1 MPSALRLGDCGP
13 EIADLRARLDR
24 LGLLRN
30 TPGADTF
37 DDAVDAA
44 VRAFQQERGLAVDG
58 LVGPQT
64 LRHLDE
70 ARWQFGDRALS
81 HTPGH
86 LMRGDDVAILQR
98 QLQNLGFDTGRI
110 DGIFGLQ
117 TDVSLREFQR
127 SVGVS
132 ADGTAGVETFK
143 ALDRLS
149 RSVKG
154 GQPERLRQHV
164 LLDALRTGISDKIIL
179 LDPAHGGGD
188 DGNIQG
194 SLVEAELVGEL
205 AARIEGRLLALGT
218 TVILTRPAHGAVKP
232 LTDVERAQFANET
245 NADLMVSLHI
255 DSCATERA
263 AGIACFHYGVASD
276 AGWSHSG
283 ERAARRIHSA
293 ILNSTSL
300 HDCRVQHKTWELLRL
315 TRMPTVWVEAGYLSN
330 PHDAARW
337 SDQLFIDELAEAIAS
352 GIVAFFTPA

>member
-1 MPSALRLGDCGP
+1 MSPALRHGDCGP

-30 TPGADTF
+30 TPGTDTF
-37 DDAVDAA
+37 DDEVHAA
-44 VRAFQQERGLAVDG
+44 IRAFQQERGLAVDG
-58 LVGPQT
+58 IVGPQT
-64 LRHLDE
+64 LRHLEE
-70 ARWQFGDRALS
+70 ARWQLGDRALS
-81 HTPGH
+81 YTPGH

-110 DGIFGLQ
+110 DGIFGPQ
-117 TDVSLREFQR
+117 TDNALREFQR
-127 SVGVS
+127 SVGVT

-164 LLDALRTGISDKIIL
+164 LLDALRTGISDKVIL

-188 DGNIQG
+188 NGNVHG

-205 AARIEGRLLALGT
+205 ATRIEGRLAALGT
-218 TVILTRPAHGAVKP
+218 TVLLTRPAHSSTTP
-232 LTDVERAQFANET
+232 LTDLERAQFANDT
-245 NADLMVSLHI
+245 NADLLVSLHI
-255 DSCATERA
+255 DSCDNQRA
-263 AGIACFHYGVASD
+263 SGVACFHYGVATDS
-276 AGWSHSG
+276 GWSHSG
-283 ERAARRIHSA
+283 ERAARRIHAA
-293 ILNSTSL
+293 ILHSTAF

-330 PHDAARW
+330 PEDAARW
-337 SDQLFIDELAEAIAS
+337 SDPVFIDQLAEAIAG

>member
-1 MPSALRLGDCGP
+1 MSPALRLGDCGP

-30 TPGADTF
+30 SQGADTF
-37 DDAVDAA
+37 DDSVDAA
-44 VRAFQQERGLAVDG
+44 IRAFQQERGLVVDG

-64 LRHLDE
+64 LRHLEE
-70 ARWQFGDRALS
+70 ARWQLGDRALS
-81 HTPGH
+81 YTPGH

-110 DGIFGLQ
+110 DGIFGPQ

-179 LDPAHGGGD
+179 LDPAHGGNEH
-188 DGNIQG
+188 GNVHG

-205 AARIEGRLLALGT
+205 ASRIEGRLAALGT
-218 TVILTRPAHGAVKP
+218 TVLLTRPAHGDAKP
-232 LTDVERAQFANET
+232 LTDVERAQFANQT
-245 NADLMVSLHI
+245 DADLMVSLHI
-255 DSCATERA
+255 DSCTTERA
-263 AGIACFHYGVASD
+263 SGIACFHYGVAPDS
-276 AGWSHSG
+276 GWSHSG

-293 ILNSTSL
+293 ILGATSL

-330 PHDAARW
+330 QHDAERW
-337 SDQLFIDELAEAIAS
+337 SDPVFIDQLAEAIAS

>member
-1 MPSALRLGDCGP
+1 MSPALRLGDCGP

-30 TPGADTF
+30 TQGQDTF
-37 DDAVDAA
+37 DDGVDAA
-44 VRAFQQERGLAVDG
+44 IRAFQQERGLAVDG
-58 LVGPQT
+58 IVGPQT
-64 LRHLDE
+64 LRHLEE
-70 ARWQFGDRALS
+70 ARWQLGDRALS
-81 HTPGH
+81 YTPGH
-86 LMRGDDVAILQR
+86 LMRGDDVGILQR

-110 DGIFGLQ
+110 DGIFGPQ
-117 TDVSLREFQR
+117 TDVALREFQR

-179 LDPAHGGGD
+179 LDPAHGGGES
-188 DGNIQG
+188 GNVHG
-194 SLVEAELVGEL
+194 ALVEAELVGEL
-205 AARIEGRLLALGT
+205 AARIEGRLAALGT
-218 TVILTRPAHGAVKP
+218 TVLLTRPAHGSTKP

-245 NADLMVSLHI
+245 SADLMVSLHI
-255 DSCATERA
+255 DSCSTERA
-263 AGIACFHYGVASD
+263 AGVACFHYGVAVDS
-276 AGWSHSG
+276 GWSHSG

-293 ILNSTSL
+293 ILNATEL

-330 PHDAARW
+330 PDDAARW
-337 SDQLFIDELAEAIAS
+337 SDPLFIDQLAEAIAS

>member
-1 MPSALRLGDCGP
+1 MSPALRHGDCGP

-30 TPGADTF
+30 IPGTDTF
-37 DDAVDAA
+37 DDDVHAA
-44 VRAFQQERGLAVDG
+44 IRAFQQERGLAVDG
-58 LVGPQT
+58 IVGPQT
-64 LRHLDE
+64 LRHLEE
-70 ARWQFGDRALS
+70 ARWQLGDRALS
-81 HTPGH
+81 YTPGH

-110 DGIFGLQ
+110 DGIFGPQ
-117 TDVSLREFQR
+117 TDSALREFQR
-127 SVGVS
+127 SVGVTV
-132 ADGTAGVETFK
+132 DGTAGVETFK

-164 LLDALRTGISDKIIL
+164 LLDALRTGISDKVIL

-188 DGNIQG
+188 TGNVHE
-194 SLVEAELVGEL
+194 SLIEAELVGEL
-205 AARIEGRLLALGT
+205 ATRIEGRLAALGT
-218 TVILTRPAHGAVKP
+218 TVLLTRPAHGSTTP
-232 LTDVERAQFANET
+232 LTDLERAQFANET
-245 NADLMVSLHI
+245 NADLLVSLHI
-255 DSCATERA
+255 DSCENRRA
-263 AGIACFHYGVASD
+263 AGVACFHYGVAADS
-276 AGWSHSG
+276 GWSHSG

-293 ILNSTSL
+293 ILHSTSF

-330 PHDAARW
+330 PEDAARW
-337 SDQLFIDELAEAIAS
+337 SDPVFIDQLAEAIAG